1 MQCSD
6 QGKHGGDRASAS
18 AAEPDKTTSST
29 TLCDNQASQASSAS
43 ARSAANKDKGGKGR
57 TVRSKQQGHKPSSSS
72 TRQQQPKQAKSQQGH
87 IVLVELDDRKP
98 VMPTRRSTKRQ
109 AVATPNTQTD
119 VILRGWQ
126 PGRSHRERGGRGR
139 IAPSQGIQST
149 TMRQRRQSTG
159 SGTGSGTGARR
170 QRRHVEPQGD
180 AGRGP
185 RAKPKSSRKTKYET
199 K

>member
-6 QGKHGGDRASAS
+6 QGKHGGDRANAS

-72 TRQQQPKQAKSQQGH
+72 TRQQQPKQAKSEQGH

-98 VMPTRRSTKRQ
+98 

-126 PGRSHRERGGRGR
+126 PGRAHRERSGRGR
-139 IAPSQGIQST
+139 IAPSQGIHST
-149 TMRQRRQSTG
+149 TTRQERNWSKEAAATRGAPRRRRE
-159 SGTGSGTGARR
+159 GATR
-170 QRRHVEPQGD
+170 QAQVKQ
-180 AGRGP
+180 
-185 RAKPKSSRKTKYET
+185 KNKI
-199 K
+199 

>member
-1 MQCSD
+1 MQRSR
-6 QGKHGGDRASAS
+6 QARGDRARASAS

-98 VMPTRRSTKRQ
+98 AMPTRRSTKRQ

-126 PGRSHRERGGRGR
+126 PGRAHRERGGRGR

-149 TMRQRRQSTG
+149 AMRQRRQEHWKRNWSKEAAATR
-159 SGTGSGTGARR
+159 GAPRR
-170 QRRHVEPQGD
+170 RREGATRQAQVKQ
-180 AGRGP
+180 
-185 RAKPKSSRKTKYET
+185 KNKI
-199 K
+199 